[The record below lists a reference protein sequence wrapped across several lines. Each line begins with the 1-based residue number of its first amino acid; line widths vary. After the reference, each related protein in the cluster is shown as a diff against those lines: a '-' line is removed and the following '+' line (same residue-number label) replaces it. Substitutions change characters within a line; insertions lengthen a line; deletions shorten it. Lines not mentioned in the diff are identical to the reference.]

1 MLEEQQMVA
10 QESRKHLI
18 EYSIATDER
27 YQDTWFH
34 ETLADILESALKKV
48 EAGEDVRIILEC
60 PPRHGKSEI
69 STKKFTSWA
78 LGKHPEWPI
87 IVASYSSDLAT
98 KFGQET
104 RDIMNSPQYQSIFD
118 TRMSKDTKSK
128 SYWKTGKGGSYMAAG
143 AGGAF
148 TGTGFKIGI
157 IDDIFKNREEAD
169 SQVVRDSRWDWYKST
184 FYTRQEGNTAI
195 IVINTRW
202 HMDDLVGRLLEQEQK
217 SEENGEKNY
226 DKWIRIKFPAIALE
240 DEVERKKGEPL
251 WPAKFD
257 IEKLRKIETTL
268 GPYEFS
274 SLYQA
279 NPISSES
286 QEFKPFWF
294 KPRSWAEVEA
304 LDTRKFATIDPG
316 GKELENDFTGVIR
329 NYIDRQNNWNIKAMR
344 VHFDSPE
351 IINLIFQLHEEGFE
365 KIGIEE
371 TVFMKAVKPFFDQE
385 CRKRNRFPNI
395 LELKHSG
402 RNKQLRIR
410 GIIPRYSSSSI
421 YHITGECK
429 DLVDELIV
437 FPKGAHDDTIDAL
450 AYQNDIAEV
459 PIDEKT
465 YARVRAD
472 RENRRSGVAK
482 KHGL

>member
-1 MLEEQQMVA
+1 MVA
-10 QESRKHLI
+10 HEARKHLI
-18 EYSIATDER
+18 DYSIATDEG

-34 ETLADILESALKKV
+34 ETLAAILESALKKV

-69 STKKFTSWA
+69 STKKFTSWI

-87 IVASYSSDLAT
+87 VVASYSSDLAT

-104 RDIMNSPQYQSIFD
+104 RDIMNSAQYQSIFD
-118 TRMSKDTKSK
+118 TRLSKDSK
-128 SYWKTGKGGSYMAAG
+128 AKAYWKTGVGGSYMAAG

-148 TGTGFKIGI
+148 TGTGFKVGI

-169 SQVVRDSRWDWYKST
+169 SKVVRNSRWDWYKST

-202 HMDDLVGRLLEQEQK
+202 HMDDLVGRLLEQQKK
-217 SEENGEKNY
+217 SEENGDINY

-240 DEVERKKGEPL
+240 NEENRKIGDPL
-251 WPAKFD
+251 WPEKFG
-257 IEKLRKIETTL
+257 INKLRKMETAL

-279 NPISSES
+279 APISSEN
-286 QEFKPFWF
+286 QEFKPVWF
-294 KPRSWAEVEA
+294 KERSWSEVDA

-316 GKELENDFTGVIR
+316 GKELENDYTGVVR

-344 VHFDSPE
+344 VHFDAPE
-351 IINLIFQLHEEGFE
+351 VINLLFKLHEEGFE
-365 KIGIEE
+365 KIGVEE
-371 TVFMKAVKPFFDQE
+371 TVYLKVIKPFFEQE

-395 LELKHSG
+395 IELKSGG
-402 RNKQLRIR
+402 RNKEVRIR
-410 GIIPRYSSSSI
+410 GVIPRYASGSI
-421 YHITGECK
+421 YHISGECN
-429 DLVDELIV
+429 DLTDELIV

-450 AYQNDIAEV
+450 AYQNDIAEIPV
-459 PIDEKT
+459 DEQKL
-465 YARVRAD
+465 ARVKAIRAKKAD
-472 RENRRSGVAK
+472 DVAK